1 VQTAATS
8 GGTTVTTEIGATIE
22 GQQVLGVPAS
32 EAASTIEMF
41 GPFEAEFNQH
51 DGIGDVEL
59 VFGTPTNVSGVVVVH
74 EPGVS

>member
-1 VQTAATS
+1 
-8 GGTTVTTEIGATIE
+8 
-22 GQQVLGVPAS
+22 
-32 EAASTIEMF
+32 MF